1 MTPMICWLA
10 LPDFRQ
16 VWFLALAPLLY
27 QPEFPMWLKNSNF
40 SKSQNAE
47 KSAGLWFYNVLY
59 MWFHIP
65 WCFHPLMFGM
75 VNKCIFLMCGLTDRC
90 LTRGFA
96 ASVGN
101 GRPRSGQDYSAARA
115 CGWLEAQHSHQAA
128 TWGLLGSNLDSWF
141 FEGTVDIRGQRL
153 IFPYFST
160 FFQGTVDISWC
171 WCTTHHALGE
181 VAMVTL
187 LSRFRG
193 SSCLAGQETVGV
205 RSWGGHEDGREM
217 MINYESLDTQE

>member
-141 FEGTVDIRGQRL
+141 FGRDSWYQGTKVDFSIL
-153 IFPYFST
+153 FHIFPR
-160 FFQGTVDISWC
+160 DSWYQLMLMYHPSRIGRSC
-171 WCTTHHALGE
+171 DGHLVEQVQRKQLLGRARNRGCE
-181 VAMVTL
+181 VM
-187 LSRFRG
+187 RWP
-193 SSCLAGQETVGV
+193 
-205 RSWGGHEDGREM
+205 WGW
-217 MINYESLDTQE
+217 